1 MEKILVKA
9 FALITL
15 LTCLTSLLGATAVSN
30 KTNDGDNSVKL
41 NASYEIMSFNI
52 RTDVDGGQRAWSY
65 RGEYLMDYIREHGA
79 DVVALQE
86 VKRSQFSSIKASL
99 SDVYQMIYFERDTA
113 ADPEGLAILYSY
125 EFELVKGDV
134 FWLSET
140 PDVMSKGWDA
150 DYHRICVHALLRSC
164 YGNYLDV
171 YNTHLEWAGERARN
185 EGLRLIVDRAS
196 ESQYPSIICGDFN
209 APEDE
214 DTYDIIG
221 SRFNDTAKLAPV
233 SDSGWTAHDWGL
245 FDPEWSKPIDFIF
258 TSKNIKVDKFDI
270 LQDVISEGVYYS
282 DHYAVTAKLNYDY
295 VLKYVD

>member
-1 MEKILVKA
+1 MKKILIKA

-164 YGNYLDV
+164 YGNYTIPIL
-171 YNTHLEWAGERARN
+171 NGRARGR
-185 EGLRLIVDRAS
+185 E
-196 ESQYPSIICGDFN
+196 
-209 APEDE
+209 
-214 DTYDIIG
+214 T
-221 SRFNDTAKLAPV
+221 K
-233 SDSGWTAHDWGL
+233 DSGLSLTGRLKANIHQSYA
-245 FDPEWSKPIDFIF
+245 E
-258 TSKNIKVDKFDI
+258 TSMQPRMRIPTI
-270 LQDVISEGVYYS
+270 LSEADLTTPQS
-282 DHYAVTAKLNYDY
+282 L
-295 VLKYVD
+295 LR